1 MTLKVVLRR
10 VPVRVSAAI
19 AATAISAAINA
30 YSIALTPSRSCS
42 NLSSMHMQKPFGK
55 APDQIIV
62 NPED

>member
-30 YSIALTPSRSCS
+30 YSIALTPSRSC
-42 NLSSMHMQKPFGK
+42 
-55 APDQIIV
+55 
-62 NPED
+62 